1 MIKQYIK
8 DNILITSISLFTIL
22 FVTLQ
27 LGKPKFIYNE
37 DGSLKHFGVGYE
49 KKTVFPLWLLTIV
62 IAILAYIF
70 VRYYILSYEY

>member
-22 FVTLQ
+22 FTTLQ

-37 DGSLKHFGVGYE
+37 DGSLKQFGVGYE
-49 KKTVFPLWLLTIV
+49 KKTVFPLWLLTIM

-70 VRYYILSYEY
+70 VKYYILSYEE

>member
-37 DGSLKHFGVGYE
+37 DGSLKQFGVGYE
-49 KKTVFPLWLLTIV
+49 KKTVFPLWFLTIV

>member
-22 FVTLQ
+22 FTTLQ

-37 DGSLKHFGVGYE
+37 DGSLKQFGVGYE
-49 KKTVFPLWLLTIV
+49 KKTVFPLWLLTII

-70 VRYYILSYEY
+70 VKYYILSYEE

>member
-22 FVTLQ
+22 FTTLQ

-37 DGSLKHFGVGYE
+37 DGSLKQFGVGYE
-49 KKTVFPLWLLTIV
+49 KKTVFPLWLLSII

-70 VRYYILSYEY
+70 VKYYILSYEE